1 MKISVI
7 TAVFN
12 NRDTIAQALDSALA
26 QTHPD
31 VELIVIDG
39 GSTDGTLAVLQDY
52 AEPGGA
58 GVGRLAGK
66 AAGLI

>member
-7 TAVFN
+7 TAVYN

-26 QTHPD
+26 QDHPN

-39 GSTDGTLAVLQDY
+39 GSTESTTVGIGDGLLALMRKD
-52 AEPGGA
+52 
-58 GVGRLAGK
+58 
-66 AAGLI
+66 